1 MKAIQFKKTDCQLW
15 GNNLEAITKEFGGV
29 FEFKGSRLGDRTTIF
44 KAPNGQEKSVRLD
57 DWILEIDGVI
67 VVLNNEE
74 YQLLQSEQ
82 KLKEIKDRI
91 DGEVK
96 QHQHRV
102 RVGIVKPQAE
112 PAKDLG
118 QMISDS
124 IKSAIKK
131 DQQRGGLLAGNKFSE
146 GGYIKPSYI
155 TEMENQIKALSMM
168 VSALSCR
175 IEVLDSKK

>member
-1 MKAIQFKKTDCQLW
+1 MGDIMKAIQFKKTDCPVS
-15 GNNLEAITKEFGGV
+15 GMSDKEVMREFGGI
-29 FEFKGSRLGDRTTIF
+29 FEFEGRGYGERITTF
-44 KAPNGQEKSVRLD
+44 KPANGQEKLVRLG

-112 PAKDLG
+112 PSKELG

-124 IKSAIKK
+124 IKAAIKK

-146 GGYIKPSYI
+146 GGFTKDTRPIISI
-155 TEMENQIKALSMM
+155 N
-168 VSALSCR
+168 
-175 IEVLDSKK
+175 IEWPKL

>member
-1 MKAIQFKKTDCQLW
+1 MKAIQFKKTDCPVS
-15 GNNLEAITKEFGGV
+15 GMSDKEVMREFGGI
-29 FEFKGSRLGDRTTIF
+29 FEFEGRGFGERITTF
-44 KAPNGQEKSVRLD
+44 KPANGQEKLVRLD

-102 RVGIVKPQAE
+102 RVGIVKHQAE

-124 IKSAIKK
+124 IRSSIKNN
-131 DQQRGGLLAGNKFSE
+131 QQWVGLLADNKFAE
-146 GGYIKPSYI
+146 GGYIKPPYI
-155 TEMENQIKALSMM
+155 TEMENQINALSAM
-168 VSALSCR
+168 VSALECR
-175 IEVLDSKK
+175 LNVLSGGK

>member
-1 MKAIQFKKTDCQLW
+1 MKAIQFKKTDCPVS
-15 GNNLEAITKEFGGV
+15 GMSDKEVMREFGGI
-29 FEFKGSRLGDRTTIF
+29 FEFEGRGYGERITTF
-44 KAPNGQEKSVRLD
+44 KPANGQEKLVRLG

-102 RVGIVKPQAE
+102 RVGIVKHQAE
-112 PAKDLG
+112 PTKDLG

-131 DQQRGGLLAGNKFSE
+131 DQQQGGLLAGNKFSE
-146 GGYIKPSYI
+146 GGLTKDTRPIISI
-155 TEMENQIKALSMM
+155 N
-168 VSALSCR
+168 
-175 IEVLDSKK
+175 IEWPKL

>member
-1 MKAIQFKKTDCQLW
+1 MGDIMKAIQFKKTDCPVS
-15 GNNLEAITKEFGGV
+15 GMSDKEVMREFGGI
-29 FEFKGSRLGDRTTIF
+29 FEFEGRGYGERITTF
-44 KAPNGQEKSVRLD
+44 KPANGQEKLVRLG

-112 PAKDLG
+112 PSKDLG

-146 GGYIKPSYI
+146 GGFTKDTRPIISI
-155 TEMENQIKALSMM
+155 N
-168 VSALSCR
+168 
-175 IEVLDSKK
+175 IEWPKL